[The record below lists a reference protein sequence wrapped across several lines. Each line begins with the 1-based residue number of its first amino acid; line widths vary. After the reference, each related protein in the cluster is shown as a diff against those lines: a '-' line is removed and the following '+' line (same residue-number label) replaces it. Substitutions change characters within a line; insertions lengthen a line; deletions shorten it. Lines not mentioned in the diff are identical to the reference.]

1 MMLLTSIT
9 LNRFTNGLV
18 THTKEEQNQETP
30 NATDGLV
37 RTDA

>member
-1 MMLLTSIT
+1 MLIPSIT
-9 LNRFTNGLV
+9 PDRFTNGLV